1 MRLWAFVPAAAG
13 PSADGEERPGGGVL
27 GRLCVGDGRL
37 SVDEA
42 ELASNELDAMGRLAF
57 IRSARARAWSGRV
70 AAFAFFDGPLDA
82 LLSPNMSLSRI
93 AVARARAEPFFSGS
107 ARSEPALPS
116 PRVGALASA
125 AGLGAA
131 GAGAAG
137 AGALATRGGEAW
149 GLG

>member
-1 MRLWAFVPAAAG
+1 MPAAAG
-13 PSADGEERPGGGVL
+13 PSAAADGEERPGGGVL

-42 ELASNELDAMGRLAF
+42 ELASNGLDAIGRLAF

-125 AGLGAA
+125 AGFL
-131 GAGAAG
+131 
-137 AGALATRGGEAW
+137 
-149 GLG
+149 